1 MALLQTG
8 VWTHS
13 WVKELSLLIDG
24 SVDRTSGDAQATRP
38 PVRKLWTAFLVSSHS
53 LGWVN
58 PISPSGFLGLTSQ
71 DSWSSYCLWVLTS
84 HLSDLTALQE
94 GPEGHQLATCSAVCM
109 RDTAFTHTDRSC
121 IVPRGHIPLLNCKP
135 QAAKALSSESQGGAT
150 SPMEQLG
157 WTGSHFSGLLWGM
170 VIWVPH
176 RQDSWSVLLSAPSP
190 PTASLLPAVAF
201 LHLTFDGLV
210 PR

>member
-1 MALLQTG
+1 MLRPRALPLENFGQLFSCPVTLWVG
-8 VWTHS
+8 LTQYRPLAS
-13 WVKELSLLIDG
+13 WVWLARI
-24 SVDRTSGDAQATRP
+24 P
-38 PVRKLWTAFLVSSHS
+38 
-53 LGWVN
+53 
-58 PISPSGFLGLTSQ
+58 GL
-71 DSWSSYCLWVLTS
+71 SSYCLWVLTS